1 MHEFRVNSVNL
12 VLAAIFMI
20 SLMNQSSSMIQE
32 LNLQQNPWQS
42 GIYRRY
48 GYGVYDEVEVSW
60 IF

>member
-20 SLMNQSSSMIQE
+20 SLMKQSSSMIQE
-32 LNLQQNPWQS
+32 LNLQQKLWQS

-48 GYGVYDEVEVSW
+48 GVYDDVEVSW